1 MTRSFC
7 WRCGEDCGRS
17 PGWRWHYWSL
27 SPGSAATAI
36 ARAHA
41 LLVIGVTD
49 RRRSVGVSVYGG
61 KRRFFEDRSRTR
73 LRSVRESS
81 SRPLGVFSLQY
92 CGRFSSSG
100 SLARNGGGEGKDF
113 EPPTQLPVY
122 CTEVQCL
129 RPLSHLSVRSPV
141 RHLSLLS
148 PRHQYWGQLRQLADA
163 SSDSARVHP
172 GGRNLRRHLLAVV
185 YILGEIGAVAME
197 KHDHDRRALG
207 VEAWRN
213 V

>member
-92 CGRFSSSG
+92 CGRFSSSD
-100 SLARNGGGEGKDF
+100 SLARNGGGEGKDSNLRHSCLCTAPKCSALDRSATSPCAALF
-113 EPPTQLPVY
+113 AIYHCCRRVINIGASSGNLPMPAAIRRAFTPAAVICAGTCWRSY
-122 CTEVQCL
+122 T
-129 RPLSHLSVRSPV
+129 SWVRSAPW
-141 RHLSLLS
+141 
-148 PRHQYWGQLRQLADA
+148 P
-163 SSDSARVHP
+163 
-172 GGRNLRRHLLAVV
+172 
-185 YILGEIGAVAME
+185 
-197 KHDHDRRALG
+197 
-207 VEAWRN
+207 
-213 V
+213 